1 MDRMD
6 TQRKKI
12 REHLLDGN
20 SITAIEALELCGC
33 FRLAAVIHRIKN
45 SDNIPVKTMMVSDGK
60 KRFARYYLEA

>member
-6 TQRKKI
+6 TQRKRI
-12 REHLLDGN
+12 REHLLDGK
-20 SITAIEALELCGC
+20 SITAIEALEMCGC

-45 SDNIPVKTMMVSDGK
+45 YDNLPIKTMMVSDGK

>member
-1 MDRMD
+1 MDRRD

-12 REHLLDGN
+12 REHILGGK

-33 FRLAAVIHRIKN
+33 FRLAAVIYRIKN
-45 SDNIPVKTMMVSDGK
+45 DDNLPVKTMMVSDGK